1 MPSTPAAQ
9 PTTAPPPTAADA
21 DPKTATSTPRA
32 AAAPPV
38 VTGVSPNSGPA
49 GTPVVISGSG
59 FTGATQV
66 RFGTALSSFNV
77 VSDTQINATVPANS
91 GTVRITVTTP
101 NGTSTQAVNF
111 TYATAP
117 APTLSSL
124 SPASGPTGGGN
135 SVVLT
140 GTNFTGATQVL
151 FGATAAPA
159 FTVNSATQITATAPP
174 GTGSVQ
180 VTVTT
185 PGGTSNG
192 LTYTYVAGPT
202 ITSLSPSSGPQAGG
216 NTVTITGTNLAT
228 TTSVHFGAAA
238 AGFTVFSPTQVN
250 AVAPPG
256 TGTVNV
262 NVTTPGGTSN
272 NLPYTYSAIP
282 TVTAVSPAQGPTS
295 GGNSVVVTGTGF
307 TGATQVL
314 FGATAAPA
322 FTVNSATQITATA
335 PPGAPGAA
343 AVNVVTPGGTSSS
356 GVFYFYVSPP
366 ALTSLVPAT
375 GPTGGA
381 NTVVINGFNL
391 TLTSAVHV
399 GAASVTFTVL
409 NDNQVSFPA
418 PAGSGSVNVNV
429 TTPGGTSNN
438 LVYTYVP
445 APAITTLNPTLGP
458 EIGGTAVTVTGTNLA
473 TTSSVHFNAAL
484 AAFTVLSDTQ
494 LVAVSPPGTGSANVN
509 VTATGG
515 TSNNLTFTYV
525 PPPG

>member
-1 MPSTPAAQ
+1 MPSTPTAQ
-9 PTTAPPPTAADA
+9 PSTAPPATTADA
-21 DPKTATSTPRA
+21 DTKTATPTPQA

-38 VTGVSPNSGPA
+38 VTGVSPGSGPA
-49 GTPVVISGSG
+49 GTSVVISGSG

-66 RFGTALSSFNV
+66 RFGTALSSFSV
-77 VSDTQINATVPANS
+77 VSDTQITATVPANS

-111 TYATAP
+111 TYTAAP
-117 APTLSSL
+117 APTLSGL
-124 SPASGPTGGGN
+124 SPTSGPTGGGN

-140 GTNFTGATQVL
+140 GTGFTGATQVL
-151 FGATAAPA
+151 FGATAAPS

-180 VTVTT
+180 VKVTT
-185 PGGTSNG
+185 PNGTSNG
-192 LTYTYVAGPT
+192 LTYTYLAAPA
-202 ITSLSPSSGPQAGG
+202 ITSLSPTSGPQAGG

-238 AGFTVFSPTQVN
+238 AGFTVLSPTQVS

-272 NLPYTYSAIP
+272 NLSYTYSAIP
-282 TVTAVSPAQGPTS
+282 TVTAVSPAQGPTG
-295 GGNSVVVTGTGF
+295 GGNSVVITGTGF

-314 FGATAAPA
+314 FGAAAAPS

-335 PPGAPGAA
+335 PPGAPGASP
-343 AVNVVTPGGTSSS
+343 VNVVTPGGTSSS

-366 ALTSLVPAT
+366 ALTSLDPAS

-418 PAGSGSVNVNV
+418 PAGSGTVNVNV

-438 LVYTYVP
+438 LVYTYAP
-445 APAITTLNPTLGP
+445 APAITTLNPNLGP
-458 EIGGTAVTVTGTNLA
+458 EIGGTSVTVTGTNLT
-473 TTSSVHFNAAL
+473 TTSSVHFNAVS
-484 AAFTVLSDTQ
+484 AAYTVLSDTQ